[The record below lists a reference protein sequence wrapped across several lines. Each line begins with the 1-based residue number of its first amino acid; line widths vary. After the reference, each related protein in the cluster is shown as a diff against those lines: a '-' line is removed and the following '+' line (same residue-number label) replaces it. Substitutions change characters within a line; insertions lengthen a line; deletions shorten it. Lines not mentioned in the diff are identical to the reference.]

1 MPLLPAI
8 LLTGLAAQAQIPER
22 DARKID
28 PPSTDTRF
36 TAKTYKT
43 LAEWQAR
50 REFPRKQILPAAG
63 VLPAFPKNHLHA
75 QIFERIE
82 CQVPI
87 GIGFGVL
94 PDPASRGSLW
104 PQMQPVLAW
113 PTSSCTSGFK
123 NHADCAA
130 QRAARIAR
138 HRNGLRSG
146 DGVPEALERV
156 AVLSPRRA

>member
-50 REFPRKQILPAAG
+50 REFPRKQILSAAG
-63 VLPAFPKNHLHA
+63 VLPAFPKNDLHA
-75 QIFERIE
+75 QIFVRVE

-87 GIGFGVL
+87 GIGFGGCYRIQ
-94 PDPASRGSLW
+94 RGLCSLC
-104 PQMQPVLAW
+104 PRLHKFFAR
-113 PTSSCTSGFK
+113 PT
-123 NHADCAA
+123 
-130 QRAARIAR
+130 
-138 HRNGLRSG
+138 
-146 DGVPEALERV
+146 
-156 AVLSPRRA
+156 